1 MIATSSGSE
10 ERTQS
15 RRSRGVVGMRPG
27 AAEQMEEQ
35 LGPLQSVYGIFQE
48 RTGLDIPEVEGLLAG

>member
-1 MIATSSGSE
+1 
-10 ERTQS
+10 
-15 RRSRGVVGMRPG
+15 MRPG